1 MKPPRYL
8 LASSRP
14 CHAHNPSGRPTT
26 STASRLSRGAIIA
39 AAIMLAAAMPGCS
52 SWKRSGAELEA
63 KSEAT
68 GRVLKPTF
76 RTAVYRYIDPSTADI
91 FLSDLPLDRLMDPND
106 ELADVSGNIV
116 HFYMFIVPQA
126 GKTPIDATA
135 CNITVRH
142 AVYSEGAM
150 GIYAGAG
157 FADIEAPGKS
167 RILGD
172 LLGATLRLAEAG
184 PGFNDPL
191 GPSRMVGSF
200 KADMDEQA
208 ALAIGDRLANLAA
221 KLPDLRT
228 PTVKGK

>member
-1 MKPPRYL
+1 MKPPRCL
-8 LASSRP
+8 LASPRL
-14 CHAHNPSGRPTT
+14 CHTRNPSGRPRIT
-26 STASRLSRGAIIA
+26 TASWLVGGAIIA
-39 AAIMLAAAMPGCS
+39 GAIMVAAAMPGCS

-63 KSEAT
+63 ESEAT

-91 FLSDLPLDRLMDPND
+91 FLSDLPLDRLMDPKD
-106 ELADVSGNIV
+106 ELTDVSGNIV

-200 KADMDEQA
+200 KADLDEDA
-208 ALAIGDRLANLAA
+208 ALAIGDRLSKLAT

-228 PTVKGK
+228 QPVRGK